1 MDDLI
6 MELRRECLAV
16 DLKDDPASIERY
28 KHWHRPGGP
37 PREVTDSLRIAGIV
51 ALDIYLIGNRLFMVI
66 DFDSSYS
73 APAKAAADAND
84 PHVQA
89 WNALMNE
96 LQQELPFARGDAAS
110 GKWRPM
116 EHIYSLAAQP

>member
-1 MDDLI
+1 MQ
-6 MELRRECLAV
+6 LRRECFAV
-16 DLKDDPASIERY
+16 DLKEHPACIESYR
-28 KHWHRPGGP
+28 HWHRPGGP
-37 PREVTDSLRIAGIV
+37 PREVTAALRTAGIV

-66 DFDSSYS
+66 DFTPEYS
-73 APAKAAADAND
+73 AQRKAAADATD

-96 LQQELPFARGDAAS
+96 LQQELPFGGGDAAS